1 MATTNDI
8 ARRVEEADSARS
20 ARRTKAALLVGELTH
35 ERTAVLQR
43 LSEIDQQI
51 GDAIMDN
58 NDVIAIDELA
68 AFTDTPSADLEQI
81 VSARKPNRGRRKRR
95 TAVPSATPAKAA
107 DSVAPQ
113 EIDTP

>member
-1 MATTNDI
+1 MATTDDI
-8 ARRVEEADSARS
+8 ARRVKEADSSRS
-20 ARRTKAALLVGELTH
+20 AKRTKAALLVGELTH

-43 LSEIDQQI
+43 LTEIDQQI
-51 GDAIMDN
+51 GDVIIDN

-68 AFTDTPSADLEQI
+68 TFTETSSADLEQI

-95 TAVPSATPAKAA
+95 TAGSSMAAPDAA

-113 EIDTP
+113 ETATP